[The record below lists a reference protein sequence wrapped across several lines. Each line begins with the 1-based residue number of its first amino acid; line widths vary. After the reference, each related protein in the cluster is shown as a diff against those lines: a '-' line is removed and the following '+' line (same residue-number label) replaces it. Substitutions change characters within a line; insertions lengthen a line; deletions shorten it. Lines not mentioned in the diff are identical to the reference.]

1 MCLFVLLHT
10 KEDLIFISKLYTF
23 YVEKND
29 SGVPTFSTYSNIPT
43 VMKVI
48 VCFPFTGEGTSQ
60 MSNITNITNIT
71 NTKFSTPE
79 TIPIETPCPKTIHNI
94 TQFVLARLK
103 VKREKS
109 PCEGRLYLYF
119 PDQRPA
125 PLCVN
130 NHLTDSWWNELCKD
144 MRCGDYKG
152 FKTSNKASGHDL
164 TGNMTLISKE
174 CAGLQIICEGTL

>member
-29 SGVPTFSTYSNIPT
+29 SGVPTFLTYSNFPT

-60 MSNITNITNIT
+60 MSNITNITNT
-71 NTKFSTPE
+71 NFSTPK
-79 TIPIETPCPKTIHNI
+79 TIPTQTPCPKTIHYI

-103 VKREKS
+103 VKRQKS
-109 PCEGRLYLYF
+109 PCEGQLYLYF
-119 PDQRPA
+119 PNQTEA
-125 PLCVN
+125 PLCDSG
-130 NHLTDSWWNELCKD
+130 HLSENWWNELCKD
-144 MRCGDYKG
+144 MRCGAYKS
-152 FKTSNKASGHDL
+152 FKYTKIDSGRVL
-164 TGNMTLISKE
+164 TRNMTLISEK
-174 CAGLQIICEGTL
+174 CAGLQITCEGTL